1 MSQTMKET
9 AEDVAVRERVHQVTG
24 QQIRAYI
31 ERAEQLE
38 QEKAAIGD
46 DLKAVFAEAKSQGY
60 DPKIL
65 RRLIADRRRNADDVQ
80 SEQALLD
87 LYRDALEQAA

>member
-1 MSQTMKET
+1 MKET

-80 SEQALLD
+80 SEQASLD

>member
-80 SEQALLD
+80 SEQASLD